1 MEPAVTANAVAS
13 PAEAAAAP
21 AAASAR
27 LIRPTG
33 LWLPAAT
40 LWWRELV
47 RFYRQKAR
55 VVGVIGSPI
64 IFWLIIGAGFGSS
77 FSTGAAASHAVAGA
91 GKQGYLAYFFP
102 GTMVLIVLFTAI
114 FTMMSVIED
123 RQEGFLQA
131 VLVAPCPRASIVL
144 GKVLGGATLATLQG
158 IVFLALAPTLGIGV
172 GFGQFWAM
180 FGVLGLVALSLTGVG
195 FIIAWRLD
203 SSHAFHAIV
212 NLFLIPA
219 WLVSGALFPLAGA
232 NYWVRIV
239 MLCNPLTY
247 GTEALRQVLYG
258 YAASALPFSISLG
271 VTVAF
276 DAAMLAIALWMVT
289 REKRAGV

>member
-1 MEPAVTANAVAS
+1 MEPAATATS
-13 PAEAAAAP
+13 AELPTRAAAAARP
-21 AAASAR
+21 AR
-27 LIRPTG
+27 LHRPTG

-77 FSTGAAASHAVAGA
+77 FSTGAAHGAAQSAAVA

-144 GKVLGGATLATLQG
+144 GKALGGATLATLQG

-258 YAASALPFSISLG
+258 HAASTLPFSVSLG

-276 DAAMLAIALWMVT
+276 DAAMLAMALWMVT

>member
-1 MEPAVTANAVAS
+1 MMEPVATATSADLAA
-13 PAEAAAAP
+13 PLAPAAAP
-21 AAASAR
+21 AR
-27 LIRPTG
+27 LNRPTG

-77 FSTGAAASHAVAGA
+77 FSTGAAHGAAAA

-144 GKVLGGATLATLQG
+144 GKALGGATLATLQG

-258 YAASALPFSISLG
+258 HAASTLPFSVSLG

>member
-1 MEPAVTANAVAS
+1 MMEPAATAT
-13 PAEAAAAP
+13 PAEIAATSSAAVP
-21 AAASAR
+21 AR
-27 LIRPTG
+27 VNRPTG

-64 IFWLIIGAGFGSS
+64 IFWLIIGAGFGTS
-77 FSTGAAASHAVAGA
+77 FSTGAAATGA
-91 GKQGYLAYFFP
+91 AKQGYLAYFFP

-131 VLVAPCPRASIVL
+131 VLVAPCPRTSIVL
-144 GKVLGGATLATLQG
+144 GKALGGATLATLQG
-158 IVFLALAPTLGIGV
+158 IVFLALAPTLGIHV
-172 GFGQFWAM
+172 GFVQFWAV
-180 FGVLGLVALSLTGVG
+180 FGVLGLIALALTGAG

-232 NYWVRIV
+232 SKWVKLV
-239 MLCNPLTY
+239 MLLNPLTY

-258 YAASALPFSISLG
+258 ASALPLSTALG
-271 VTVAF
+271 VTAGF
-276 DAAMLAIALWMVT
+276 DALMLAIALWMV
-289 REKRAGV
+289 RGERRAGV

>member
-1 MEPAVTANAVAS
+1 MELAAS
-13 PAEAAAAP
+13 PAAAAP
-21 AAASAR
+21 VHVH
-27 LIRPTG
+27 RPTG

-64 IFWLIIGAGFGSS
+64 IFWLIIGAGFGTS
-77 FSTGAAASHAVAGA
+77 FSTGAAAAHGTP
-91 GKQGYLAYFFP
+91 KQGYLAYFFP

-114 FTMMSVIED
+114 FTMMSVIDD

-144 GKVLGGATLATLQG
+144 GKALGGATLATLQG
-158 IVFLALAPTLGIGV
+158 IVFLALAPTLGISV

-180 FGVLGLVALSLTGVG
+180 FGVLGLVALSLTGAG

-232 NYWVRIV
+232 SHWIRLV
-239 MLCNPLTY
+239 MLINPLTY

-258 YAASALPFSISLG
+258 ASALPLTVSLAVIVG
-271 VTVAF
+271 F
-276 DAAMLAIALWMVT
+276 DAVMLALALWMVT
-289 REKRAGV
+289 RERRAGV